1 MRYLWWFVL
10 LPAFFLLLAFALRN
24 TDPVT
29 VRFFLDREWRAPLA
43 LVLLTFTCAGVLLG
57 LVGAF
62 PALYRQRRELMQ
74 SRRSTPAQPLALR
87 SGPDGI

>member
-1 MRYLWWFVL
+1 MRYLLWLIL

-24 TDPVT
+24 SDPVT
-29 VRFFLDREWRAPLA
+29 IRFFLGREWRAPLS
-43 LVLLTFTCAGVLLG
+43 LVLLVFTCAGVLLG

-74 SRRSTPAQPLALR
+74 SRRA
-87 SGPDGI
+87 GPSEATAGDAPGGGG